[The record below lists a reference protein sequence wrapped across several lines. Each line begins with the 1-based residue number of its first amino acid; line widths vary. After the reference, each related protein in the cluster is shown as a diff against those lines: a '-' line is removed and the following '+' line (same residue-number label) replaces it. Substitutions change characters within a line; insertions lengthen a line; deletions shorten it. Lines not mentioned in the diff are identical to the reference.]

1 MALGLQNM
9 AVARVDPA
17 QASLF
22 LATESVFGVTF
33 SILLLGEVLTLSSF
47 AGFALIF
54 AGIVISEYLPL
65 RAEKKAAET
74 EALALDEVDA
84 ALR

>member
-1 MALGLQNM
+1 M

-22 LATESVFGVTF
+22 LATEAVFGVAF
-33 SILLLGEVLTLSSF
+33 SILLLGEALTPSSF

-54 AGIVISEYLPL
+54 AGIVTSEYLPL
-65 RAEKKAAET
+65 RAEKKQREAAEKAALELE
-74 EALALDEVDA
+74 EADA